1 MNKKTSS
8 NNEDVFL
15 SISGGKGILVSMS
28 YFIKIEEIY
37 PKWKNREITGG
48 TIYRFLTE
56 YSFLKRVKGVSL
68 RFFVYCRCPIT
79 KRGATYVSK

>member
-28 YFIKIEEIY
+28 YFIKMEEIY
-37 PKWKNREITGG
+37 PKWKNREITGVQF
-48 TIYRFLTE
+48 I
-56 YSFLKRVKGVSL
+56 VS
-68 RFFVYCRCPIT
+68 
-79 KRGATYVSK
+79 